1 MKIYKCD
8 RCGKCNAKGFIQLT
22 KDIKSAP
29 RYIDLCGECLSS
41 FKRWMK
47 ERKKESDDE
56 QR

>member
-8 RCGKCNAKGFIQLT
+8 RCGKVNAKGYITLT